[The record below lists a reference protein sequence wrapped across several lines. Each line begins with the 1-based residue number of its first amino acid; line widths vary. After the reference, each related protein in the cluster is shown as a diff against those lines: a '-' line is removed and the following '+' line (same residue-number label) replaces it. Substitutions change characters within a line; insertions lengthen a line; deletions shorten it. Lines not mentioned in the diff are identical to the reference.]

1 MNISR
6 LDTQKP
12 TPEQVR
18 ELERLKIR
26 IKYVVADGKI
36 SRQDIDDTIG
46 QIFVCDRVSTRQI
59 YRKLEL
65 YRTLVTQQIV
75 AENLESDWK

>member
-26 IKYVVADGKI
+26 IKYAVADGKI